1 MKALTLEEAKA
12 LRTGTTIYMINHTN
26 RDGSPVRWK
35 VNGAVKTW
43 KTKPDLVQVPLKH
56 GLRDY
61 GYLTQDNLGEFS
73 LTAE

>member
-1 MKALTLEEAKA
+1 MKAMTLEDAKN
-12 LRTGTTIYMINHTN
+12 LRVGQTIHMINHQN
-26 RDGSPVRWK
+26 ADGTPVRWR